1 MVMTMAM
8 ADKKRILVVDDEEK
22 IVEVVES
29 YLEKEGYDVCHAYN
43 GKAVIEAF
51 ERFRPSLVILDLML
65 PDMTG
70 EDICKEIRKTSRIPI
85 IMLTAKVEE
94 NNILN
99 GFGIGADDYVT
110 KPFSAKQLMARVAA
124 LLRRASDDL
133 TLLADRFSFYEDDLV
148 VEDSRHEVKK
158 NGSIVNLTPSEYKIL
173 IALINHNKKVYTRD
187 ELVYIA
193 LGDDYDGF
201 DRVIDSHVKNLRQK
215 IETNPREPKYII
227 TVHGLGYKFGG
238 E

>member
-43 GKAVIEAF
+43 GKAAMEAF

-94 NNILN
+94 NYILN